1 MRYAFTSYPAMLS
14 IPKTIFYIAALLLVL
29 ALAPLPYGFYTFIRL
44 TSTLAFAAL
53 CYLAFKDREP
63 LLGWAFG
70 FMALVFNPLF
80 PLYLSRP
87 LWIAIDLT
95 AAIAIALAG
104 RRFGR

>member
-1 MRYAFTSYPAMLS
+1 MRSALSPSPIMLS
-14 IPKTIFYIAALLLVL
+14 IPKLIFYIAAALLVV
-29 ALAPLPYGFYTFIRL
+29 ALAPLPYGFYTLVRL

-53 CYLAFKDREP
+53 AFLAFKDREP

-87 LWIAIDLT
+87 LWVAIDLT
-95 AAIAIALAG
+95 AAVAIALAG